1 MKKYSIFLYS
11 LIILSC
17 FAVYGRTAENLELYN
32 VKEYGAHGT
41 GNELDTEYIQK
52 AIDDCEKNGGGTVF
66 FPSGT
71 FLSGTLYLKDNVN
84 IHLSKGATLL
94 GSPNITD
101 YPENNSDYHF
111 YSSSVTKHSL
121 IYGENLSN
129 ISIIGEGV
137 IDGQG
142 GSFPGNSGVKPNR
155 YKNRP
160 YIIRFIRCDNV
171 TIKDITLKNSAM
183 WMQHYLACDHL
194 RVQGIKVYN
203 HCNKNNDMIDIDGCH
218 DVIISDCFGDTDD
231 DGITFKSTSARSCK
245 NISVSNCVISSH
257 CNAIKFGTESNG
269 GFENITVSNC
279 IIRPSKSDTLI
290 YGKPAG
296 ISGISL
302 EIVDGGIMDGINI
315 SDIVMDG
322 PEVPVFVRLGNRGR
336 KYKEDMETPPVGV
349 LRNIRISNIIAKNAG
364 VTGCSVTG
372 IEKNHV
378 ENVSLENIYISCS
391 GGNKDKLMVAD
402 VLEMEEKYPEAT
414 MFGTLPSYGLFIR
427 HVNGISLRDIK
438 FDYVIEDNRP
448 AVICDNVSEI
458 TIHNLNAKSEP
469 DITGLILLRNSQNA
483 FIHGNSLRTGVNTY
497 ISIEGEQTQNINI
510 SGNNLKN
517 AESIY
522 KVNKGALESEV
533 NSKSNKY

>member
-1 MKKYSIFLYS
+1 ILLYLIF
-11 LIILSC
+11 IFTCIG
-17 FAVYGRTAENLELYN
+17 VYAGIKENPESYN

-52 AIDDCEKNGGGTVF
+52 AIDDCGKNGGGTVF
-66 FPSGT
+66 FPPGT

-94 GSPNITD
+94 GSPVITD

-111 YSSSVTKHSL
+111 YNSSVTKHSL

-129 ISIIGEGV
+129 ISIVGEGV

-142 GSFPGNSGVKPNR
+142 GSFPENSRIKPDR

-160 YIIRFIRCDNV
+160 FIIRLIRCDNI

-257 CNAIKFGTESNG
+257 CNAIKFGTESSG

-302 EIVDGGIMDGINI
+302 EVVDGGIMDGINI
-315 SDIVMDG
+315 SDIIMDG

-336 KYKEDMETPPVGV
+336 KYKEEQEAPLPGV
-349 LRNIRISNIIAKNAG
+349 LRNVRISNIIAKNAG
-364 VTGCSVTG
+364 ITGCSISG
-372 IEKNHV
+372 IVGNKV
-378 ENVSLENIYISCS
+378 ENVSLENIYISYT
-391 GGNKDKLMVAD
+391 GGSKDKLKVSD
-402 VLEMEEKYPEAT
+402 VPEMGKSYPEAT

-427 HVNGISLRDIK
+427 HVNGIFLKDIK
-438 FDYVIEDNRP
+438 FDYVKEDNRS
-448 AVICDNVSEI
+448 AVICEDVSDV
-458 TIHNLNAKSEP
+458 TIQNLNAKAES
-469 DITGLILLRNSQNA
+469 DISGLILLKNIKNA
-483 FIHGNSLRTGVNTY
+483 FIHGNNLRYGVNTY
-497 ISIEGEQTQNINI
+497 ISIEGEQTLNINV

-517 AESIY
+517 AENIF
-522 KVNKGALESEV
+522 KVNNGALEREV
-533 NSKSNKY
+533 NSKSIKY